1 MKTISEE
8 KQKEFLHNADH
19 KSLSL
24 ENSKNNKNS
33 KLCHNLQ
40 DRNVHKNQ
48 PNVTNTKSPRKLGT
62 GIIFGDSIVNGI
74 NEKRLSKKHGNV
86 KFFTFQE
93 QKLKMSIS
101 TK

>member
-40 DRNVHKNQ
+40 DRNVDKKQ
-48 PNVTNTKSPRKLGT
+48 PKETNTKSPRKLGT
-62 GIIFGDSIVNGI
+62 SIIFGDSIVNGI

-93 QKLKMSIS
+93 QKLKMSIN
-101 TK
+101 T